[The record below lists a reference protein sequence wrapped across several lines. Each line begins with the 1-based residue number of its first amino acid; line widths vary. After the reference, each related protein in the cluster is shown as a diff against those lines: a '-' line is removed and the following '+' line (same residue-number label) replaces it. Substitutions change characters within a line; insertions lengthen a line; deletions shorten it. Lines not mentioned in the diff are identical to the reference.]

1 MSEIAPVLLGLVDDA
16 ACASEVV
23 RPTRETLREHE
34 EARRSPGAGLLGA
47 YVVSDQRWAE
57 LGRHLDPERPW
68 PVCVVNTSGAGGL
81 LACASRS
88 VPGTTLAALDSA
100 LRDLDDLA
108 GNAARVAA
116 AATGLGE
123 GVEVYVEIPDAP
135 GWERAVAVVEAAG
148 LYAAVRLGAE
158 PARVVRQLSELVEAD
173 LPFRTT
179 GWPPPGAGRSL
190 LNLLAAVS
198 TLVEGG
204 SEAAATEQLAARDL
218 GPSAQLVAGWD
229 AADGARVR
237 RRLRRVGH
245 PAPRALGVELA
256 GTGLVSES

>member
-16 ACASEVV
+16 AGASEVV
-23 RPTRETLREHE
+23 RPTRETVRGHE
-34 EARRSPGAGLLGA
+34 EARRSPAAGLLGA
-47 YVVSDQRWAE
+47 YVVSDQRWGD

-81 LACASRS
+81 LACTSRS
-88 VPGTTLAALDSA
+88 VPGTTLVALHSA

-108 GNAARVAA
+108 RNASRVAA

-123 GVEVYVEIPDAP
+123 DVEVYVEIPDAP
-135 GWERAVAVVEAAG
+135 GWERAVTVVEAAG

-173 LPFRTT
+173 LPFRTV
-179 GWPPPGAGRSL
+179 GWPPPGDGGSL

-198 TLVEGG
+198 SLVEGG
-204 SEAAATEQLAARDL
+204 SETEAVEQLRGRDL
-218 GPSAQLVAGWD
+218 APPAQLVRGWD
-229 AADGARVR
+229 AAEAGRLR
-237 RRLRRVGH
+237 RRLRRVEH
-245 PAPRALGVELA
+245 PAPRALVAELA
-256 GTGLVSES
+256 GAELVSGS

>member
-1 MSEIAPVLLGLVDDA
+1 V
-16 ACASEVV
+16 
-23 RPTRETLREHE
+23 
-34 EARRSPGAGLLGA
+34 AGLLGA

-88 VPGTTLAALDSA
+88 VPGTTLVALHSA

-123 GVEVYVEIPDAP
+123 DVEVYVEIPDAP

-148 LYAAVRLGAE
+148 LYAAVGLEAE

-179 GWPPPGAGRSL
+179 GWPPPGDAGSL

-198 TLVEGG
+198 ALVEGG
-204 SEAAATEQLAARDL
+204 SDAEAAEQLVGRDL
-218 GPSAQLVAGWD
+218 APPAQQVRGWD
-229 AADGARVR
+229 AADAGRVR

-245 PAPRALGVELA
+245 PAPRALVAELA
-256 GTGLVSES
+256 GAGLVSES